1 PPQAPQ
7 PTYASM
13 FYDKSTATGWL
24 VTASADSGEMSFM
37 AMGEY
42 PLPQDKELRLWINP
56 KGGKPIA
63 SGLVPP
69 QGHNEWQ
76 MSTRI
81 AQLLKTSTAT
91 FAVSMEKAGAPVNN
105 GPQGPI
111 MWHAPVGRRSG

>member
-1 PPQAPQ
+1 LPGAPSSAGVVRARLLLGAPTTPPQAPQ

-24 VTASADSGEMSFM
+24 VTASADSGEMSVM

-42 PLPQDKELRLWINP
+42 PLPQDKELRLWIIP

-76 MSTRI
+76 MSNRI
-81 AQLLKTSTAT
+81 AQLLKTSTASL
-91 FAVSMEKAGAPVNN
+91 AVSM
-105 GPQGPI
+105 
-111 MWHAPVGRRSG
+111 